1 MKSNVKDF
9 IKQSNRIIK
18 SENIKINNLHRQ
30 IGEYETVI
38 SIVSPNADS
47 SMVDYYRKKINQ
59 CYVKL
64 DEALDNIQHNKEII
78 ATMRTVNKIIRRG
91 EKCA

>member
-1 MKSNVKDF
+1 MKDNVKEF
-9 IKQSNRIIK
+9 IKQSNKIIK
-18 SENIKINNLHRQ
+18 NENIKISNLHRQ

-47 SMVDYYRKKINQ
+47 SLVDFYRKKINQ
-59 CYVKL
+59 CYIKL

-78 ATMRTVNKIIRRG
+78 ATMRTVNKIISRG